1 MGNVTDMRERRLRQR
16 AEALDME
23 LIPNSRKVWLFTL
36 RRYNDPPWTGDLGAL
51 EAVIAD
57 MEAEARG

>member
-23 LIPNSRKVWLFTL
+23 LIPHPRRGGHFVLK
-36 RRYNDPPWTGDLGAL
+36 RYNDPPQDGELAFL